1 MDVGSRGSRRDAV
14 GGVSLGGLEAD
25 HDPPSVWLQ
34 GGGGQ
39 GQLGAIENG
48 FPVGC
53 DPLRI
58 SQVGNGNAPIPRTR
72 CEVLSP
78 HLALVDARGIK

>member
-1 MDVGSRGSRRDAV
+1 VDVGSRGSRRDAA